1 MVEHSGRVPAL
12 MDNGEGEGE
21 GGLKGAAGLVH
32 YLIVLR

>member
-12 MDNGEGEGE
+12 MDNGEGE